1 MYDLFLVACLLAYGN
16 LVIMVIYGNYCLRFF
31 PTDVGDF
38 TCLAGFF
45 SLMWGDFTCLP
56 GEREK

>member
-1 MYDLFLVACLLAYGN
+1 MYN
-16 LVIMVIYGNYCLRFF
+16 LGGGVGLDASLPVKICKVIIFF
-31 PTDVGDF
+31 PTDAGDF

-45 SLMWGDFTCLP
+45 SLTGDFTYLP